1 MLTPGE
7 RRSNESLAGFKRA
20 LAELGTEVATK
31 VGAAANAKAARELR
45 DVVKEHAP
53 QNPEGATWKYW
64 RLKNGESQK
73 RLYGQLRDNI
83 RVRRQR
89 ARKQH
94 HIVHHVTTGR
104 AFWGMFLEFGTV
116 NLQAQPWF
124 RPIVEVV
131 GGRILDLQARE
142 LGQGIERAARRAA
155 RHTRKFGPV
164 LPNGRNA

>member
-20 LAELGTEVATK
+20 LEELGTEVATK
-31 VGAAANAKAARELR
+31 VGTSANAKAARELR
-45 DVVKEHAP
+45 DVVAEHAP
-53 QNPEGATWKYW
+53 RNPAGATWKYW
-64 RLKNGESQK
+64 RLKSGETRK
-73 RLYGQLRDNI
+73 RLYGQLHENI

-89 ARKQH
+89 SRKQH

-104 AFWGMFLEFGTV
+104 AFWGVFREFGTV
-116 NLQAQPWF
+116 NMPAYPWF
-124 RPIVEVV
+124 RPIVEIV
-131 GGRILDLQARE
+131 GGRIIDLQARE
-142 LGQGIERAARRAA
+142 LGHGIERAARRAL